1 MYIKLIFSK
10 QLTINKCTLL
20 DYTLTEILMY
30 FIYLAVHAFGS
41 VLCTHTLL
49 VQTHTHMTFPPPL
62 ELRFYAIVLCFYV
75 KIQKHTFFTIC
86 ILTFKEIYLCVVD
99 CNSQIFLFSFKVTK
113 LGKRKN
119 RFPKIFAFF
128 RISFA
133 REKCKNFRFFAK
145 KFGTKKI
152 QKFV

>member
-20 DYTLTEILMY
+20 DCTNTEILMY
-30 FIYLAVHAFGS
+30 FIYLSVHAFGS

-86 ILTFKEIYLCVVD
+86 ILTFKEIYLCVV
-99 CNSQIFLFSFKVTK
+99 
-113 LGKRKN
+113 G
-119 RFPKIFAFF
+119 
-128 RISFA
+128 ISFA

>member
-1 MYIKLIFSK
+1 
-10 QLTINKCTLL
+10 
-20 DYTLTEILMY
+20 MY

-62 ELRFYAIVLCFYV
+62 ELRLYAIVLCFYV
-75 KIQKHTFFTIC
+75 KRQKHTFFTIC
-86 ILTFKEIYLCVVD
+86 ILTFKEIYLCVV
-99 CNSQIFLFSFKVTK
+99 
-113 LGKRKN
+113 G
-119 RFPKIFAFF
+119 
-128 RISFA
+128 ISFA

-152 QKFV
+152 QKFVWKLSFKIFTKIFFRNAKLCETFAHIFFSKFRFFS

>member
-1 MYIKLIFSK
+1 
-10 QLTINKCTLL
+10 
-20 DYTLTEILMY
+20 MY

-86 ILTFKEIYLCVVD
+86 ILTFKEIYLCVV
-99 CNSQIFLFSFKVTK
+99 
-113 LGKRKN
+113 G
-119 RFPKIFAFF
+119 
-128 RISFA
+128 ISFA

-152 QKFV
+152 QKLVWKLSFKIFTKIFFRNAKLCETFAHIFFSKFRFFS